1 MKKRDYVYIGI
12 ILVGLISHFMIVENV
27 KHESE
32 WCNTLFNEFR
42 KGL

>member
-1 MKKRDYVYIGI
+1 MNKKDYVYIGI
-12 ILVGLISHFMIVENV
+12 ILVGFITHFVILENT

-32 WCNTLFNEFR
+32 WCNTFYEEFR